1 MLSRHLGV
9 INLLGG
15 EALIFKRLLFL
26 AALGAFLPNVVF
38 WVFAEWLGIGRPYLN
53 VDYALALL
61 AMAYGL
67 RWFGL
72 LLGLVFLLLDVLALA
87 GQVLPF
93 VRVTDV
99 FYLLQF
105 VASVSTFHL
114 FVLIAVCFLVLLKL
128 GVLLALGR
136 CLPRRVALLL
146 FFILTAIYAVQINL
160 SNDTGRKF
168 YRLADGALAGSQALS
183 FFQSRSSGFL
193 KRADYEGSA
202 LAPLAGKSATA
213 AWFELKEPSSDRLLL
228 IVAESWGVPRDE
240 RIQVALLRPLQEALS
255 RPLHLGELEFS
266 GMTVGGELRELCRL
280 QPNHFNLVE
289 VVEGF
294 DNCLPKALKA
304 KGFATASMHG
314 AVSLMY
320 DRRYWYPRVGFDQT
334 IFFESKLWPRR
345 CHSFPGACDLDLR
358 QEVKSFFSVPGRRFF
373 YWLTLNSHSPYDL
386 RDISRDVFD
395 CLSFGVPDDSESC
408 RNLKLQAQFFSGLA
422 ELVQAESM
430 RGVEVIVVGDHEPV
444 LMNLNE
450 KKALFAERRV
460 PWVHFKTD

>member
-1 MLSRHLGV
+1 M
-9 INLLGG
+9 NLLGC
-15 EALIFKRLLFL
+15 EDPVFKRPLFL
-26 AALGAFLPNVVF
+26 AALGVFCPNVVF
-38 WVFAEWLGIGRPYLN
+38 WVFAEWLGIGRSYLN
-53 VDYALALL
+53 VDYALAIL
-61 AMAYGL
+61 AMAFGL

-105 VASVSTFHL
+105 VASASTFHFFL
-114 FVLIAVCFLVLLKL
+114 LIAVCFLVLLKL

-136 CLPRRVALLL
+136 CLPQRVALLL
-146 FFILTAIYAVQINL
+146 FFILLAIYAVHINL
-160 SNDTGRKF
+160 SSDTGRKF

-193 KRADYEGSA
+193 KRADYEGRA
-202 LAPLAGKSATA
+202 LAPLVGASATA
-213 AWFELKEPSSDRLLL
+213 AWFELEEPSSDRFLL

-255 RPLHLGELEFS
+255 RPLQRGGLEFS

-304 KGFATASMHG
+304 RGFATASMHG

-358 QEVKSFFSVPGRRFF
+358 QEVSAFFSEPGRRFF
-373 YWLTLNSHSPYDL
+373 YWLTLNSHSPYEL
-386 RDISRDVFD
+386 RDISRDVFN
-395 CLSFGVPDDSESC
+395 CLSFDVPVDSESC

-450 KKALFAERRV
+450 KKALFAERKV
-460 PWVHFKTD
+460 PWVHFKID